1 MASIRDA
8 QKQMTRRLFLD
19 KGLELFEEKGFAAT
33 TVDDISAAVGTTR
46 ATFYSHFPSKA
57 QLMRSLVERSNA
69 MLTEADVPPLHS
81 VVESGDR
88 ELIRVWL
95 ARKFDQWADIRPYV
109 VAAHQA
115 AASEPDIQ
123 AALDQW
129 FDTAIDDMQAGLDSA
144 GRFDPA
150 SRRVRCALA
159 FGELEFFSRRWM
171 RLGWTVDRDTSL
183 DLMVENWCF
192 LLAE

>member
-1 MASIRDA
+1 
-8 QKQMTRRLFLD
+8 MTRRLLLE
-19 KGLELFEEKGFAAT
+19 KGLELFEEKGYAAT
-33 TVDDISAAVGTTR
+33 TVDDIAASVGTTR
-46 ATFYSHFPSKA
+46 ATFYSHFPSKG
-57 QLMRSLVERSNA
+57 QLMRSLVERSNQ
-69 MLTEADVPPLHS
+69 MLTEADVPPLLS

-88 ELIRVWL
+88 ELIRTWL
-95 ARKFDQWADIRPYV
+95 ARKFDQWAEIRPYV

-123 AALDQW
+123 TALDQW
-129 FDTAIDDMQAGLDSA
+129 FDSAIDDMQAGLDRA
-144 GRFDPA
+144 GRFDPI

>member
-57 QLMRSLVERSNA
+57 QLMRSLVERSND
-69 MLTEADVPPLHS
+69 MLTEADVPPLQS

-171 RLGWTVDRDTSL
+171 RLGWTVDRNTSL
-183 DLMVENWCF
+183 ELMVENWCF

>member
-57 QLMRSLVERSNA
+57 QLMRSLVERSNE

>member
-1 MASIRDA
+1 
-8 QKQMTRRLFLD
+8 MTRRLLLE

-33 TVDDISAAVGTTR
+33 TVDDIAAAVGTTR
-46 ATFYSHFPSKA
+46 ATFYAHFPSKA
-57 QLMRSLVERSNA
+57 QLMRALVERSNE

-88 ELIRVWL
+88 ELFRVWL

-129 FDTAIDDMQAGLDSA
+129 FDTAIDDMVAGLDSA

-183 DLMVENWCF
+183 DLMVGNWCF